1 MREVLMSVGI
11 DIGTSTTQLVFSQL
25 EIENLAGAASVPRVQ
40 IVSKQVVY
48 RSAIYFTPL
57 LPEDRI
63 DGEKVREIVAAEYQK
78 AGIKPEDLSVG
89 AVIITGETARKE
101 NAEAVLQS
109 LSGYAGNFVVATAG
123 SDLEGIIAGRG
134 AGAAKL
140 SKELSRCIA
149 NFDIGGGTTNVALF
163 RDGEVEDT
171 SCLDIGG
178 RLVRVHPETRHIEYI
193 TPKIRDLIASMGL
206 GIKEGHIANLDDLCR
221 LTERMAAFLDELMGL
236 VPASEHL
243 ARMITSRPFLERRI
257 PDGVMFSGGVADAVY
272 ADDSGSDVFRYGDL
286 GILLGQA
293 IRGTK
298 VFKEIPVYKPLE
310 TIRAT
315 VVGAGS
321 HIVDVSGSTISYSE
335 DVFPLKNLPILK
347 MNREDEAD
355 SFSLLGERLAQKL
368 LWFKDGEGYQQ
379 VAIGIKGVR
388 APCFDEVK
396 KISGQ
401 ILQGVSDALPH
412 WERLII
418 LVEEDMAKALGHS
431 LLKDLG
437 YAKEVISL
445 DSVKV
450 ENGDYIDIGRPVGQG
465 RVVPVVVKTL
475 VFGG

>member
-1 MREVLMSVGI
+1 
-11 DIGTSTTQLVFSQL
+11 
-25 EIENLAGAASVPRVQ
+25 
-40 IVSKQVVY
+40 
-48 RSAIYFTPL
+48 
-57 LPEDRI
+57 
-63 DGEKVREIVAAEYQK
+63 
-78 AGIKPEDLSVG
+78 
-89 AVIITGETARKE
+89 
-101 NAEAVLQS
+101 
-109 LSGYAGNFVVATAG
+109 
-123 SDLEGIIAGRG
+123 
-134 AGAAKL
+134 
-140 SKELSRCIA
+140 
-149 NFDIGGGTTNVALF
+149 
-163 RDGEVEDT
+163 
-171 SCLDIGG
+171 
-178 RLVRVHPETRHIEYI
+178 
-193 TPKIRDLIASMGL
+193 
-206 GIKEGHIANLDDLCR
+206 
-221 LTERMAAFLDELMGL
+221 MAAFLDELMGL

-243 ARMITSRPFLERRI
+243 ARMVTSRPFLERRI

-412 WERLII
+412 WERLIV